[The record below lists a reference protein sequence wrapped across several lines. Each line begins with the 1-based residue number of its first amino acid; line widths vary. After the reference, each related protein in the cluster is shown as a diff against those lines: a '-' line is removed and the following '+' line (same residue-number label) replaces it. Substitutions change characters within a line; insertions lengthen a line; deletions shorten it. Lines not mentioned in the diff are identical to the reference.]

1 MRKLFDA
8 MYRHA
13 HEACDKVAVSDSEE
27 VIHRADLLAKV
38 IGLAAD
44 IKTQSGTIGILAPNG
59 IDWVIAQLACALAGK
74 IAAIEEFAVQ
84 LAAESRETMKR
95 VREA

>member
-1 MRKLFDA
+1 

-13 HEACDKVAVSDSEE
+13 HEAGDKVAVSDSEE

-44 IKTQSGTIGILAPNG
+44 IKLNPGPIGISHQTASIG
-59 IDWVIAQLACALAGK
+59 
-74 IAAIEEFAVQ
+74 
-84 LAAESRETMKR
+84 
-95 VREA
+95 